1 MLLKISDKIIGYEKE
16 INFFL
21 DLFKKNILPKTL
33 MLTGSEGIG
42 KYTLAL
48 HLVNLFIGGKKN
60 NIEESLNKNLN
71 VLILKKKD
79 TQKEYRLED
88 INKIK
93 DFCKYKFLDNKP
105 KYIVLKNY
113 NFLNDNSV
121 NSLLKLT
128 EEQKTNLYF
137 VFTSNT
143 FDKRIETL
151 ESRFFIKK
159 IFLKTSYYEDIFV
172 NFINSNNIENMD
184 YDNINKDTP
193 GNFIRKKLFELNPD
207 LYEIKKNDEILF
219 YKIFSS
225 KILHKPS
232 LNNNKI
238 LKNLKL
244 NLFLNNDIK
253 NLIKKYS

>member
-93 DFCKYKFLDNKP
+93 AEEKFKSKYL
-105 KYIVLKNY
+105 
-113 NFLNDNSV
+113 
-121 NSLLKLT
+121 
-128 EEQKTNLYF
+128 
-137 VFTSNT
+137 
-143 FDKRIETL
+143 
-151 ESRFFIKK
+151 
-159 IFLKTSYYEDIFV
+159 
-172 NFINSNNIENMD
+172 
-184 YDNINKDTP
+184 
-193 GNFIRKKLFELNPD
+193 
-207 LYEIKKNDEILF
+207 
-219 YKIFSS
+219 
-225 KILHKPS
+225 
-232 LNNNKI
+232 
-238 LKNLKL
+238 
-244 NLFLNNDIK
+244 
-253 NLIKKYS
+253 